1 MILEGNPE
9 RTGNRQEKL
18 ILAVADIT
26 AMIIFS
32 TVLCMT
38 IEIFIAGLTVFQS
51 IQARLAAIPVNLVT
65 GRPYGWFRD
74 RLFVL
79 LSIDRSSPL
88 KMILGD
94 TLAFVIFQV
103 PLYVIVLLFAGATWK
118 QIAISSVF
126 MSLIFSLAGR
136 PYGIFLDRCRSLSF
150 RIVGSL
156 KGREAE
162 ANDP

>member
-126 MSLIFSLAGR
+126 MSLIFSLARR
-136 PYGIFLDRCRSLSF
+136 PYGIFLDQCRSLSF